1 VKTLSVGV
9 IGAGDIARK
18 VHLPVLLSIPNV
30 QVKWI
35 FDASI
40 ERARSVADAFGIQAV
55 DRCDLAE
62 LPASDAALIAIPIG
76 VREAYYDTFASRGT
90 AVFAEKPF
98 AVSSAEHRRLISR
111 FEPYQLAC
119 GYMRRFYA
127 STRLLR
133 EIIRTKPFGTLLSMK
148 ISEGNRS
155 TGSRVD
161 RSYLDDSSQS
171 ASGGILS
178 ELGCHSLDL
187 ALFVTDARA
196 YETRAC
202 EFAFDGKIDRKIS
215 AAIKLMD
222 SQYLP
227 DSGVL
232 LEYCVSWLDRQSN
245 LISLEFEN
253 CRVWAELGPSG
264 EVRMGNPTRPSDS
277 TLLVP
282 ATQGAKTVNQAFYL
296 QWQSF
301 LDGLR
306 SKTESEISARS
317 ALLGSALIE
326 DLYAMGRG
334 YG

>member
-1 VKTLSVGV
+1 VKNLSVGV

-35 FDASI
+35 FDTSV
-40 ERARSVADAFGIQAV
+40 ERARSVANAYGLAAIEP
-55 DRCDLAE
+55 CNYSDL
-62 LPASDAALIAIPIG
+62 PTSDVSLIAIPVG
-76 VREAYYDTFASRGT
+76 VRDAYYDVFASRGT

-98 AVSSAEHRRLISR
+98 AVSAGEHRRLMTR
-111 FEPYQLAC
+111 FETFRLAC

-127 STRLLR
+127 STRLLQ
-133 EIIRTKPFGTLLSMK
+133 EIVRTRPFGKLLGMT

-161 RSYLDDSSQS
+161 RSYLDDSTQS

-187 ALFVTDARA
+187 ALFITGARA
-196 YETRAC
+196 YETHAC
-202 EFAFDGKIDRKIS
+202 EFVFDGSVDRKIT
-215 AAIKLMD
+215 AAIRLTD
-222 SQYLP
+222 SRYLP
-227 DSGVL
+227 AAGVL
-232 LEYCVSWLDRQSN
+232 LEYCVSWLDRQTN
-245 LISLEFEN
+245 LIDLEFEN
-253 CRVWAELGPSG
+253 CHVWAELSPNG
-264 EVRMGNPTRPSDS
+264 EVRMGNPARLSEG

-282 ATQGAKTVNQAFYL
+282 AARGAKTVNQAFFM

-301 LDGLR
+301 FHGIR
-306 SKTESEISARS
+306 SETESEISARS

-326 DLYAMGRG
+326 DLYALGRPNA
-334 YG
+334 